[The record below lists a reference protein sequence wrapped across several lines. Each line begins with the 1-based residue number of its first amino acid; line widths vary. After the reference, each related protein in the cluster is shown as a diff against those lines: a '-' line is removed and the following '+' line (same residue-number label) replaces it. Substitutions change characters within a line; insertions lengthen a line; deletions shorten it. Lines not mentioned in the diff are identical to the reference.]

1 MTPIFS
7 AQWAELRSSKV
18 PVRRFAEVVGAVGS
32 QPSLHARDN
41 RAMKLAQALGVL
53 MLDTRFPRVPGDIGN
68 PATFAFPVRYKVVPG
83 ASARRVVQ
91 GLDSALL
98 KPFIDA
104 GRALVG
110 EGVTAI
116 TTSCGFL
123 VRFQQALQA
132 ALPVPVWTSS
142 LLLLPELQRSAPAG
156 VVTVH
161 AASLTLDHLRAAG
174 ARADTPI
181 EGLEPD
187 CTFQRTLLQDE
198 TTLDVAAARSATV
211 NAALRLLA
219 RRPQIRSIV
228 LECTNMPPY
237 AEAVRLATGLA
248 VHDITTLIS
257 ERFVPGLGILK

>member
-1 MTPIFS
+1 VS
-7 AQWAELRSSKV
+7 
-18 PVRRFAEVVGAVGS
+18 VRRFVGRSRAMGTD
-32 QPSLHARDN
+32 PSLYARDN
-41 RAMKLAQALGVL
+41 RAMKLSQALGVL
-53 MLDTRFPRVPGDIGN
+53 MLDTRFPRILGDIGN
-68 PATFAFPVRYKVVPG
+68 PATFAFPVHYKVVPG

-91 GLDSALL
+91 KLDLELL
-98 KPFIDA
+98 EPFIDA

-123 VRFQQALQA
+123 VQFQQALQA
-132 ALPVPVWTSS
+132 SLPVPVWTSS

-161 AASLTLDHLRAAG
+161 AASLTLEHLRAAE

-187 CTFQRTLLQDE
+187 CTFQRTLLHDE
-198 TTLDVAAARSATV
+198 TALDVDAARSATV
-211 NAALRLLA
+211 SAALRLIA
-219 RRPQIRSIV
+219 RRPEIRYIV

-257 ERFVPGLGILK
+257 ERFVPGNGYSK